1 MVPTGQNEHS
11 KVNRMPEEIL
21 FQSFPSLNPRQ
32 YFRPVM
38 QAFEFIVS
46 KENLMDKISSL
57 KNIFEKSIL
66 DHGREADKDELLKK
80 FERQA
85 IECIRNNCTTEFLN
99 DYGRE
104 MAGFETVKDAGNFLE
119 SIFGTESEDEK
130 RERAMEDLENL
141 TRRSEKNEKYAS
153 FLKRIQSIATVVSDK
168 ADARNFIVNQH
179 FARNLEPCNKA
190 FLRDHGYS
198 KKTTEEIVEFLD
210 SRDRFLSV
218 NISAIQSNDFA
229 AFFADKTSELLD
241 NKFAKMEANYDQKSA
256 ELTETIK
263 TLTATVARLEA
274 ERRKKAKSADIVDN
288 QDRRNFENPQP
299 AFYPQNQGNFG
310 NQQQFSNQGQ
320 FPQRVPFCINCGT
333 HGHYKAICPKIQCY
347 ECKSFDHIGRDCPRR
362 QNTRPN
368 TGAQWPPLPAQAPTS
383 KNQ

>member
-1 MVPTGQNEHS
+1 MVATGQNQHS

-38 QAFEFIVS
+38 HAFEFIVS
-46 KENLMDKISSL
+46 KENLIDKISSL

-104 MAGFETVKDAGNFLE
+104 MAGFETVKDACNFLE

-141 TRRSEKNEKYAS
+141 TRRSEKNEKFAS

-198 KKTTEEIVEFLD
+198 KKTTEEIVAFLD
-210 SRDRFLSV
+210 GRDRFLSV

-241 NKFAKMEANYDQKSA
+241 NKFAKMEANYDQKST

-274 ERRKKAKSADIVDN
+274 ENKKAKSTDNVDR
-288 QDRRNFENPQP
+288 QERRNFENPQP

-310 NQQQFSNQGQ
+310 NQQRFSNQGQ

-347 ECKSFDHIGRDCPRR
+347 ECKSFGHIGRDCPRR
-362 QNTRPN
+362 QNSRPN
-368 TGAQWPPLPAQAPTS
+368 TGAQWPPLSAQAPTS